1 MRILIADDERLA
13 RFQLKSM
20 LCEIEG
26 EAPVIYEADNGKKLI
41 EECRRHR
48 PDVAFVDIA
57 MPQTDGLSAIEA
69 CMQIC
74 GDTQFVV
81 VSGHSDFSFAKR
93 AISLQ
98 VADYLLKPVE
108 EEPLRGLMEKLRG
121 KLMHTRRGAN
131 MDFVMQVTQCLQR
144 WEEISACEM
153 PDPCAGQDGQ
163 YRCYRFFI
171 DCAPDAG
178 EYGQTYLRLS
188 EALQNLSEEL
198 AVQRTRSLVWEPKQA
213 GLDFIIFCEKPM
225 TQHIDSCLR
234 GLCGELASPK
244 VIMTCLYSTGATLWE
259 MFSKMDSAGKQ
270 QLRFGAPDILC
281 GCDTLWFSPRA
292 YAALLA
298 ADTIVVSFHEA
309 NGLRFEKAAAQL
321 EEAGKSAVKEVDM
334 ERFTRLLG
342 VCLGAA
348 LIWSG
353 DLPALV
359 RQLRGCKPR
368 MYGAGTQTDKMR
380 HVLDYV
386 ERHYMEDIS
395 VVSLAEKMGL
405 TPNYFST
412 VFHER
417 MGQTFSS
424 YVTSVR
430 VDHAKQ
436 ILCTRPEILV
446 REVAVMV
453 GYYSPRHFSSV
464 FKKITGYFPSD
475 YRENSLANAGDDIT
489 RSESPALTGKEPV

>member
-20 LCEIEG
+20 LCEIEE

-69 CMQIC
+69 CMQLC

-108 EEPLRGLMEKLRG
+108 EESLRGLMKKLRD

-131 MDFVMQVTQCLQR
+131 MDFVIQVTQCLQR

-171 DCAPDAG
+171 DCATG

-213 GLDFIIFCEKPM
+213 GLDFIVFCEKPEY
-225 TQHIDSCLR
+225 IDSCLR
-234 GLCGELASPK
+234 GLCEGLASPTL
-244 VIMTCLYSTGATLWE
+244 IMTCLYSTGTTLWE
-259 MFSKMDSAGKQ
+259 MFSKMDGAGKQ
-270 QLRFGAPDILC
+270 QLRFGAPGLLC
-281 GCDTLWFSPRA
+281 SCDTLRFSPRA

-298 ADTIVVSFHEA
+298 ADTIVMSFHEA

-321 EEAGKSAVKEVDM
+321 EEAGKSAVKELNM

-342 VCLGAA
+342 VCLGEA

-353 DLPALV
+353 ELPALV
-359 RQLRGCKPR
+359 RQLRGCKTR

-386 ERHYMEDIS
+386 QRHYMEDIS
-395 VVSLAEKMGL
+395 VVSLAGKMGL

-430 VDHAKQ
+430 MEYAKQ

-475 YRENSLANAGDDIT
+475 YRESSLADTGDGMVK
-489 RSESPALTGKEPV
+489 SESPPTGKEPV